1 MMTEHVKAFHELTP
15 DELYRIMKLRVDVF
29 VVEQKCPYAELDN
42 LDQAAMHVW
51 LEDEGRI
58 MAYLRVMDKG
68 AESDCVSLGRV
79 VSAKRRCGLGTGIL
93 QKGIQVAQEVYGAE
107 AIYLEAQTYARGLY
121 EKLGFRQMSD
131 EFMLDGIPHIKM
143 ILYNPESGARN
154 MSKTAPQSIEL

>member
-1 MMTEHVKAFHELTP
+1 MRLYRKTFSELTT
-15 DELYRIMKLRVDVF
+15 DELYRILKLRVTVF
-29 VVEQKCPYAELDN
+29 VVEQNCPYMELDD
-42 LDQAAMHVW
+42 LDRDAVHVW

-79 VSAKRRCGLGTGIL
+79 LSVKRRCGLGTGVL

-121 EKLGFRQMSD
+121 EKLGFRQISE
-131 EFMLDGIPHIKM
+131 EFILDGIPHIKM

>member
-1 MMTEHVKAFHELTP
+1 MMTEHVKAFHELTL

-51 LEDEGRI
+51 LEEEGR
-58 MAYLRVMDKG
+58 MVAYLRVMDKG

-79 VSAKRRCGLGTGIL
+79 LSVKRRCGLGTGVL

-121 EKLGFRQMSD
+121 ENLGFRQMSD

>member
-1 MMTEHVKAFHELTP
+1 MMTEHIKAFHELTP

-79 VSAKRRCGLGTGIL
+79 LSVKRRCGLGTGVL

-107 AIYLEAQTYARGLY
+107 AIYLEAQTYACGLY

-154 MSKTAPQSIEL
+154 MSKTAPQSVEI

>member
-121 EKLGFRQMSD
+121 EKLGFRQISD
-131 EFMLDGIPHIKM
+131 EFMLDGISHIKM
-143 ILYNPESGARN
+143 ILYNPESGTRN
-154 MSKTAPQSIEL
+154 MSKTAPQSVEI

>member
-1 MMTEHVKAFHELTP
+1 MMTEHVKAFHDLTP

-58 MAYLRVMDKG
+58 VAYLRVMDKG

-79 VSAKRRCGLGTGIL
+79 LSVKRRCGLGTGVL

-121 EKLGFRQMSD
+121 EKLGFRQISE
-131 EFMLDGIPHIKM
+131 EFILDGIPHIKM
-143 ILYNPESGARN
+143 ILYLRIRSNGFCRYSGKCIVAF
-154 MSKTAPQSIEL
+154 

>member
-29 VVEQKCPYAELDN
+29 VVEQKCPYVELDN
-42 LDQAAMHVW
+42 LDQSAMHGW

-121 EKLGFRQMSD
+121 ENLGFRQMSD

>member
-1 MMTEHVKAFHELTP
+1 MMTEHVKAFHELTL

-79 VSAKRRCGLGTGIL
+79 VSAKRRCGLGMGIL
-93 QKGIQVAQEVYGAE
+93 QKEIQVAQEVYGAE

-121 EKLGFRQMSD
+121 EKLGFRQISE
-131 EFMLDGIPHIKM
+131 EFILDGIPHIKM

>member
-1 MMTEHVKAFHELTP
+1 MMTEHVKAIHELTP

-121 EKLGFRQMSD
+121 EKLGFRQISD
-131 EFMLDGIPHIKM
+131 EFMLDGISHIKM

>member
-29 VVEQKCPYAELDN
+29 FVEQKCPYAELDN

-143 ILYNPESGARN
+143 ILYNPESGTKKR
-154 MSKTAPQSIEL
+154 L

>member
-1 MMTEHVKAFHELTP
+1 MMTEHVKAFHELTL

-79 VSAKRRCGLGTGIL
+79 LSVKRRCGLGTGVL

-121 EKLGFRQMSD
+121 ENLGFRQMSD

>member
-1 MMTEHVKAFHELTP
+1 MMTEHVKAFHELTL

-29 VVEQKCPYAELDN
+29 VVEQKCPYAELDD

-51 LEDEGRI
+51 LEEEGR
-58 MAYLRVMDKG
+58 MVAYLRVMDKG

-79 VSAKRRCGLGTGIL
+79 LSVKRRCGLGTGVL

-121 EKLGFRQMSD
+121 EKLGFRQISE
-131 EFMLDGIPHIKM
+131 EFSLDGIPHIKM